1 MKARPDARSQV
12 LTGWVQ
18 HVRRAPREHRF
29 RYRMGM
35 IALDLDHAARD
46 LRASPFWSWNRGNL
60 ASVQRRDHL
69 RGGDADLATAVRDRV
84 EAETGQRPAG
94 RILLVTQPRY
104 CGFVFNPIS
113 AFLCFAEASDTRL
126 ECIVLEVHNTP
137 WAEERLYVLPVSG
150 NGPTWQASFAK
161 SMHVSPFMP
170 MDIYY
175 RLRLSWQADQMS
187 LALLCEGP
195 NGTDLSAVMR
205 LQRRPADAAGLARL
219 IWAYPFTTLRVVA
232 AIHWQALRLWLK
244 RVPVVPHPKHSSNR
258 ISDNTSIFSKEEK
271 LP

>member
-1 MKARPDARSQV
+1 MNGHSQA

-35 IALDLDHAARD
+35 LALDIDNAASD
-46 LRASPFWSWNRGNL
+46 LAASPFWSWNRHNL
-60 ASVQRRDHL
+60 VSVLRRDHL
-69 RGGDADLATAVRDRV
+69 RGGADNLATAVRDRV
-84 EAETGQRPAG
+84 EKESGKRPNG

-113 AFLCFAEASDTRL
+113 AYLCFAPDSETRI

-137 WAEERLYVLPVSG
+137 WGEERIYVLSVEG
-150 NGPTWQASFAK
+150 EGPSWQARFAK

-170 MDIYY
+170 MQVHY
-175 RLRLSWQADQMS
+175 RLRVSWEPDAMS
-187 LALLCEGP
+187 LALLCEGE

-205 LQRRPADAAGLARL
+205 LDRRNADAAGLGRL
-219 IWAYPFTTLRVVA
+219 IWAYPLTTLRVVM

-244 RVPVVPHPKHSSNR
+244 RVPIVPHPNR
-258 ISDNTSIFSKEEK
+258 LAARNSKTDQQVAEDQTK
-271 LP
+271 T